1 MNETGS
7 NHHAP
12 SAGGEMDEAG
22 ALAALGATLLADRPI
37 SDVLE
42 EMTILAKRVLPET
55 PEISLTLLKG
65 DDAETAAFTGKI
77 ALELDERQYDKG
89 YGPCLDAAAS
99 GETIS
104 LVMADPDGPYPDFA
118 QAALQQGVTHSL
130 SIGLAVTTPTVGA
143 LNIYNSTGRAF
154 GADARRIAGVFATVA
169 GLVLVKAGLHENLR
183 DMAGH
188 LEAAVRSRAVIDQA
202 KGVIMAQNR
211 CSADAAFQILVRA
224 SQSRGQKLALLAAEL
239 VDGVATT

>member
-1 MNETGS
+1 MNGTGS
-7 NHHAP
+7 THDLSAP
-12 SAGGEMDEAG
+12 SGEMDEAG
-22 ALAALGATLLADRPI
+22 VLAELGATLLADRPM

-42 EMTILAKRVLPET
+42 EMTMLAKQVLPET
-55 PEISLTLLKG
+55 PEISLTLLEG
-65 DDAETAAFTGKI
+65 DHAETAAFTGKI

-99 GETIS
+99 GETIN

-118 QAALQQGVTHSL
+118 RAALQQGVTHLL
-130 SIGLAVTTPTVGA
+130 SVGLAVTTPTVGA
-143 LNIYNSTGRAF
+143 LNIYSSTGHPF

-169 GLVLVKAGLHENLR
+169 GLVLVKAGLGQDLR
-183 DMAGH
+183 DLAGH

-224 SQSRGQKLALLAAEL
+224 SQNQGVKLARLAAQL